1 MRKVGIFK
9 IEKQALQFWS
19 YLKEKGVDSSLEK
32 DEDQVGWSIWVAD
45 EDQVESAQ
53 SDIKLFID
61 DPTDKKFT
69 LQNKLEKPVV
79 EPDQKNF
86 RKPSGFKQF
95 DLRKQ
100 WQSDVRKPGV
110 YTLSLIIT
118 VVMVYLVSG
127 MGKNA
132 LIINPLKLDLHILEG
147 KIWRLI
153 TPIFLHF
160 IFFHIFFIVRGR
172 ICIYLKF
179 ILFFWIF
186 FCFL

>member
-79 EPDQKNF
+79 EPIK
-86 RKPSGFKQF
+86 RILESLLG
-95 DLRKQ
+95 
-100 WQSDVRKPGV
+100 SS
-110 YTLSLIIT
+110 SLI
-118 VVMVYLVSG
+118 
-127 MGKNA
+127 
-132 LIINPLKLDLHILEG
+132 
-147 KIWRLI
+147 
-153 TPIFLHF
+153 
-160 IFFHIFFIVRGR
+160 
-172 ICIYLKF
+172 
-179 ILFFWIF
+179 
-186 FCFL
+186 